1 MRTVVRATVAEL
13 AAMAET
19 EVHRHK
25 PRTPQRR
32 AAAALWAA
40 LVTSATVSGALSAL
54 PAFTAPETATAA
66 AGLLHRLAA
75 TAATA
80 MKEGSSS

>member
-1 MRTVVRATVAEL
+1 MRTAVRATVAEL
-13 AAMAET
+13 AALAEL
-19 EVHRHK
+19 EVRKHK

-75 TAATA
+75 AAAATPT
-80 MKEGSSS
+80 EGSQ